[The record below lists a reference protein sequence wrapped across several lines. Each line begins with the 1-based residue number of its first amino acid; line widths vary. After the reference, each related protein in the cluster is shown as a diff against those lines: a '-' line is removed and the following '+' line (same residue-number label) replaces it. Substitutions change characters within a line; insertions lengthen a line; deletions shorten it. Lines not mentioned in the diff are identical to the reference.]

1 MRRVLLTAVAVAPL
15 LALASVAEAACP
27 AAGTATGGSDITVD
41 SGCTVT
47 PKANGDGVILNS
59 SNNITVVTGGTISNS
74 DVSNSTGI
82 LVEGGNTGNVD
93 NQGAISLLMSFTPT
107 IEGNTGIVG
116 GPFATGTNRIGI
128 DVVNGVLDGTISMES
143 TGSITVDGDNS
154 FGIFI
159 EKTASIT
166 GDLTDS
172 GSIVMTGNQT
182 TGIRLDG
189 AVGGNVTISGAIGAT
204 GVGARG
210 LYTTAPIGGQLLID
224 STITSTAYRSTAAPT
239 VTAVLNQLGKDQV
252 LFGAPAVEV
261 DGSVANGITISAAI
275 ITGSGSTATT
285 SASAVI
291 SSFGPAP
298 ALVIGAQGAPIVVG
312 NNAADPFGL
321 VIGGTVEAD
330 GVYDK
335 QTTPNLAAPASA
347 TAVQI
352 GATGAAADSVDLT
365 GGIHVTGS
373 VTATSLNAASTG
385 LAILGGVSAGQ
396 IVNDGSI
403 IASITAS
410 TPQTA
415 QAIFIGPNSNIGGIV
430 NTGTIAASISDT
442 AATSANVGAIIDQ
455 SGSLRSIANS
465 GLISAVA
472 APTESSFVLTGS
484 RTAIDVRNSTAG
496 VSITQTPSTQFAGNP
511 AAQFTGTIANQTLTV
526 SAVATGNLV
535 VGETLYGP
543 GIAAGTTIAAEG
555 TGTGGTGTY
564 IVSTAQTVKS
574 ETLSSAGPVP
584 EIVGDVILGK
594 GPNVFDIETGSTI
607 GGLTE
612 QAGERNLAI
621 AVAPAAGETAGV
633 DITKAEGHQVTS
645 LTVGAGGTIQA
656 AVDPTFA
663 IGASNPTAIFD
674 TTVHAGQSGPDGTAT
689 LATGAQIGVSLDALQ
704 TAPSAT
710 YVFIQTS
717 GAPGAL
723 NIGQLPTAQLSNSP
737 FLYTAT
743 ASVQGGDLDVTLAL
757 KSAKELGLNAS
768 GTAAFDAVFQA
779 LEHNSAIAG
788 AIIAP
793 TTQYGFLQLYNQ
805 LLPDQGIGTFESL
818 EAATQ
823 KIANLTEQ
831 TPDAGTRVAGGS
843 AWLQEVNQTIKRN
856 DGDTLGSTAKL
867 FGLVGGYEKMG
878 AAGGALG
885 VSVAYLNIADEGT
898 AEPVNA
904 HTISNIA
911 EVGAYYRRAWGD
923 LRFSVRGGA
932 GYAWFNEDRMFVT
945 TGVAQTST
953 GRWNGY
959 FADAHAGAQWEGH
972 IGRFYVRPEAS
983 FDYLYLNEDAH
994 SLSGA
999 GPGFDLSFGQRQS
1012 ERGVASGIITFGTQY
1027 GHDTWFRPEI
1037 YGGYRQVV
1045 FGQIA
1050 DTVAQFTGTGGLP
1063 FIMSS
1068 GDVNGG
1074 WVVAGF
1080 SLKAGTPLSYVA
1092 IEGEAALKNNEQR
1105 YDVYLSGRAMF

>member
-27 AAGTATGGSDITVD
+27 TAGTATNGSDISID

-59 SNNITVVTGGTISNS
+59 SNKVTVASGGTISNT

-82 LVEGGNTGNVD
+82 LVQGGNTGSVD
-93 NQGAISLLMSFTPT
+93 NQGDIALSSSFTPAV
-107 IEGNTGIVG
+107 EGNTGIAG
-116 GPFATGTNRIGI
+116 GPFTTGSDRVGI
-128 DVVNGVLDGTISMES
+128 DVVGGVFTGAISNES
-143 TGSITVDGDNS
+143 TGAISIEGDNS
-154 FGIFI
+154 TGIFI
-159 EKTASIT
+159 EKSASIT
-166 GDLTDS
+166 GSLTDA
-172 GSIVMTGNQT
+172 GSIVVTGNNT
-182 TGIRLDG
+182 IGINLAG
-189 AVGGNVTISGAIGAT
+189 GVGGNVSITGTISAT
-204 GVGARG
+204 GVGAQG
-210 LYTTAPIGGQLLID
+210 LVTSAPIGGQLVLG
-224 STITSTAYRSTAAPT
+224 STITATAYRSTSAPT
-239 VTAVLNQLGKDQV
+239 VASVLNQLGKDQV
-252 LFGAPAVEV
+252 QQGGSAVV
-261 DGSVANGITISAAI
+261 VGGNVASGITVSPAI
-275 ITGSGSTATT
+275 TTGSGSTATT
-285 SASAVI
+285 TAAAVI
-291 SSFGPAP
+291 SVFGSAP
-298 ALVIGAQGAPIVVG
+298 ALVIGAPGQAIAVG

-321 VIGGTVEAD
+321 VIGGTVQAN
-330 GVYDK
+330 GVYEQ
-335 QTTPNLAAPASA
+335 QTTPNLPAPASA
-347 TAVQI
+347 TALQL
-352 GATGAAADSVDLT
+352 GSTTGTVDLA

-373 VTATSLNAASTG
+373 VTATSLNAAAT
-385 LAILGGVSAGQ
+385 AIDVVGGVSAAQ
-396 IVNDGSI
+396 IVNNGAI
-403 IASITAS
+403 TASITAS

-415 QAIFIGPNSNIGGIV
+415 QAIFIGPNSNIPGIV
-430 NTGTIAASISDT
+430 NTGTIAAFIADT
-442 AATSANVGAIIDQ
+442 AATSGAVGAIIDQ
-455 SGSLRSIANS
+455 SGSVRTIANS
-465 GLISAVA
+465 GIISAA
-472 APTESSFVLTGS
+472 ASPTESSFVLTGS
-484 RTAIDVRNSTAG
+484 RTAIDVSHSTAG
-496 VSITQTPSTQFAGNP
+496 VAITQTPSTQFGGNP
-511 AAQFTGTIANQTLTV
+511 AAQFTGTIADQTLTV
-526 SAVATGNLV
+526 SSVASGNLV

-543 GIAAGTTIAAEG
+543 GITAGTTITGEG

-564 IVSTAQTVKS
+564 VVSVAQTVKS
-574 ETLSSAGPVP
+574 EALSSAGPAP
-584 EIVGDVILGK
+584 EIAGDIILGR
-594 GPNVFDIETGSTI
+594 GHNVFDIEAGSTT
-607 GGLTE
+607 GALTE
-612 QAGERNLAI
+612 QSNERNLTI
-621 AVAPAAGETAGV
+621 AVAPTAGETATV
-633 DITKAEGHQVTS
+633 DITKAETHQVTS
-645 LTVGAGGTIQA
+645 LTVGAGGTLQA

-674 TTVHAGQSGPDGTAT
+674 TTVHAGQSGADGVAT

-723 NIGQLPTAQLSNSP
+723 NVGQLPSAQLTNSP

-743 ASVQGGDLDVTLAL
+743 ASVNGGDLDVTLAL
-757 KSAKELGLNAS
+757 KSPKQLGLNAS

-779 LEHNSAIAG
+779 LEHNSAIAS
-788 AIIAP
+788 ALITP
-793 TTQYGFLQLYNQ
+793 TTQYGFLSLYNQ

-818 EAATQ
+818 ESATER
-823 KIANLTEQ
+823 IADLTAQ
-831 TPDAGTRVAGGS
+831 TPDAGTRIAGSS

-856 DGDTLGSTAKL
+856 DGATLGSTDKL

-885 VSVAYLNIADEGT
+885 LTVAYLNVGDQGV

-911 EVGAYYRRAWGD
+911 EVGAYYRRAWGG

-932 GYAWFNEDRMFVT
+932 GYAWFNESRMFVT
-945 TGVAQTST
+945 SGVSETST
-953 GRWNGY
+953 GNWNGY

-972 IGRFYVRPEAS
+972 LGRFYVRPEAN
-983 FDYLYLNEDAH
+983 FDYLYLNENAH
-994 SLSGA
+994 NLGGA
-999 GPGFDLSFGQRQS
+999 GPGFDLAIGQRAS

-1037 YGGYRQVV
+1037 YGGYREVV
-1045 FGQIA
+1045 FGTIA
-1050 DTVAQFTGTGGLP
+1050 NTVAQFSGTGGLP
-1063 FIMSS
+1063 FVMSP

>member
-15 LALASVAEAACP
+15 LALAGVAEAACP
-27 AAGTATGGSDITVD
+27 AAGTATGGSDITID

-59 SNNITVVTGGTISNS
+59 SNNITVVSGGSISNS

-82 LVEGGNTGNVD
+82 LIQGGNAGNVD

-107 IEGNTGIVG
+107 VEGNTGIVG
-116 GPFATGTNRIGI
+116 GPFATGTDRIGI
-128 DVVNGVLDGTISMES
+128 DVKGGVFDGSISMES
-143 TGSITVDGDNS
+143 TGSITIDGDNS
-154 FGIFI
+154 FGIFV

-166 GDLTDS
+166 GALTDI
-172 GSIVMTGNQT
+172 GTIVVTGNQT
-182 TGIRLDG
+182 VGIRLDG
-189 AVGGNVTISGAIGAT
+189 GVGGNVTITGAIGAT

-210 LYTTAPIGGQLLID
+210 LLTTAPIGGQLLID
-224 STITSTAYRSTAAPT
+224 STITSTAYRSTTAPT
-239 VTAVLNQLGKDQV
+239 VLSELNQLGKDQV
-252 LFGAPAVEV
+252 LQGGPAVEI
-261 DGSVANGITISAAI
+261 DGSVADGITVAGPI

-285 SASAVI
+285 SAAAVI
-291 SSFGPAP
+291 SSFGSAP
-298 ALVIGAQGAPIVVG
+298 ALLIGAQGAPISVG

-347 TAVQI
+347 TGVQI
-352 GATGAAADSVDLT
+352 GAAGAAADSVDLA

-373 VTATSLNAASTG
+373 VSATALNAASTG
-385 LAILGGVSAGQ
+385 LDIVGGVNAAQ

-403 IASITAS
+403 TADITAS
-410 TPQTA
+410 TPQTT
-415 QAIFIGPNSNIGGIV
+415 QAILIGPNSNIPSIV
-430 NTGTIAASISDT
+430 NTGTIAAQISDT
-442 AATSANVGAIIDQ
+442 ASTSGTAGAIIDQ
-455 SGSLRSIANS
+455 SGSVRSIANS
-465 GLISAVA
+465 GIILASA
-472 APTESSFVLTGS
+472 APTENSFVLTGS
-484 RTAIDVRNSTAG
+484 RTAIDVSNSTAG
-496 VSITQTPSTQFAGNP
+496 VSITQTPSTQFGGQP
-511 AAQFTGTIANQTLTV
+511 AAQFTGAISGQTLTV
-526 SAVATGNLV
+526 SNVASGNLV
-535 VGETLYGP
+535 VGETLSGP

-574 ETLSSAGPVP
+574 ETLSSAGAIP
-584 EIVGDVILGK
+584 EIDGDVLFGK
-594 GPNVFDIETGSTI
+594 GANVFDIETGSTI
-607 GGLTE
+607 GALTE
-612 QAGERNLAI
+612 KAGERNLTIAI
-621 AVAPAAGETAGV
+621 APAAGETAGV

-645 LTVGAGGTIQA
+645 LTVGAGGTLEA

-674 TTVHAGQSGPDGTAT
+674 TTAHAGQAGPDGVAT
-689 LATGAQIGVSLDALQ
+689 LATGARIGVSLDALQ

-723 NIGQLPTAQLSNSP
+723 NVGQLPSAQLSNSP

-743 ASVQGGDLDVTLAL
+743 VSVNGGDLDVTLAL
-757 KSAKELGLNAS
+757 KNAKELGLNAS
-768 GTAAFDAVFQA
+768 GSAAFNAVFQA
-779 LEHNSAIAG
+779 LEHNSAVAG

-818 EAATQ
+818 EAATE

-831 TPDAGTRVAGGS
+831 TPDAGTRIAGGS

-856 DGDTLGSTAKL
+856 DGETLGSTDKA

-885 VSVAYLNIADEGT
+885 VSVAYLNIADVGT
-898 AEPVNA
+898 SEPVNA

-911 EVGAYYRRAWGD
+911 EVGAYYRRAWGG

-945 TGVAQTST
+945 TGVSETST

-983 FDYLYLNEDAH
+983 FDYLYLNEDSH
-994 SLSGA
+994 SLGGA
-999 GPGFDLSFGQRQS
+999 GPGFDLTIDQRQS
-1012 ERGVASGIITFGTQY
+1012 ERGVASGLITFGTQY

-1037 YGGYRQVV
+1037 YGGYRQVM
-1045 FGQIA
+1045 FGDIA
-1050 DTVAQFTGTGGLP
+1050 NTVAQFTGAGGLP

-1092 IEGEAALKNNEQR
+1092 IEGEAAIKNNEQR

>member
-1 MRRVLLTAVAVAPL
+1 MLH
-15 LALASVAEAACP
+15 
-27 AAGTATGGSDITVD
+27 GG
-41 SGCTVT
+41 
-47 PKANGDGVILNS
+47 
-59 SNNITVVTGGTISNS
+59 
-74 DVSNSTGI
+74 
-82 LVEGGNTGNVD
+82 
-93 NQGAISLLMSFTPT
+93 
-107 IEGNTGIVG
+107 
-116 GPFATGTNRIGI
+116 
-128 DVVNGVLDGTISMES
+128 
-143 TGSITVDGDNS
+143 
-154 FGIFI
+154 
-159 EKTASIT
+159 
-166 GDLTDS
+166 
-172 GSIVMTGNQT
+172 
-182 TGIRLDG
+182 
-189 AVGGNVTISGAIGAT
+189 
-204 GVGARG
+204 
-210 LYTTAPIGGQLLID
+210 
-224 STITSTAYRSTAAPT
+224 
-239 VTAVLNQLGKDQV
+239 
-252 LFGAPAVEV
+252 PAVEV
-261 DGSVANGITISAAI
+261 DGSVASGITVSAAI
-275 ITGSGSTATT
+275 TTGSGSTATT
-285 SASAVI
+285 TAAAVI
-291 SSFGPAP
+291 SSFGTAP
-298 ALVIGAQGAPIVVG
+298 ALVIGAQGAPIIIG
-312 NNAADPFGL
+312 NNSAADPFGL
-321 VIGGTVEAD
+321 EIGGTIEAD

-335 QTTPNLAAPASA
+335 QSTPNLAAPASA
-347 TAVQI
+347 IAVQI
-352 GATGAAADSVDLT
+352 GATGAAADSVNLS
-365 GGIHVTGS
+365 GGIHVAGS
-373 VTATSLNAASTG
+373 VSATSLNANSTA
-385 LAILGGVSAGQ
+385 LDILGGVSAGQ
-396 IVNDGSI
+396 IVNDGAI
-403 IASITAS
+403 TASITAS

-415 QAIFIGPNSNIGGIV
+415 QAIFIGPNSNVGGIV
-430 NTGTIAASISDT
+430 NNGTIAASISDT
-442 AATSANVGAIIDQ
+442 AATSATVAAIIDQ
-455 SGSLRSIANS
+455 SGSVSSIANS
-465 GLISAVA
+465 GIISAVA

-484 RTAIDVRNSTAG
+484 RTAIDVSASTAG

-511 AAQFTGTIANQTLTV
+511 AAQFTGAIANQTLTV
-526 SAVATGNLV
+526 SAVASGNLV

-543 GIAAGTTIAAEG
+543 GITAGTTITGEG
-555 TGTGGTGTY
+555 TGTGGAGTY
-564 IVSTAQTVKS
+564 VVSVAQTVKS
-574 ETLSSAGPVP
+574 ATLSSAGPAP
-584 EIVGDVILGK
+584 EIAGDIIFGK

-612 QAGERNLAI
+612 QAGERNMTIAI
-621 AVAPAAGETAGV
+621 APTAGETASV
-633 DITKAEGHQVTS
+633 QITKAETHQVTS
-645 LTVGAGGTIQA
+645 LTVGAGGTLEA

-674 TTVHAGQSGPDGTAT
+674 TTVHPGQTGPDGVAT
-689 LATGAQIGVSLDALQ
+689 LAAGAQIGVSLDALQ

-717 GAPGAL
+717 GAGQL
-723 NIGQLPTAQLSNSP
+723 NIGQLPSAQLADSP

-743 ASVQGGDLDVTLAL
+743 AAQNGGDLDVTLSL
-757 KSAKELGLNAS
+757 KSPKELGLNAS
-768 GTAAFDAVFQA
+768 GTAAFDSVFQA

-788 AIIAP
+788 AIITP

-805 LLPDQGIGTFESL
+805 MLPDQGIGTFESL

-823 KIANLTEQ
+823 KIADLTEQ
-831 TPDAGTRVAGGS
+831 TPDAGTRIAGGS

-923 LRFSVRGGA
+923 LRFSARGGA
-932 GYAWFNEDRMFVT
+932 GYAWFDEDRMFVT
-945 TGVAQTST
+945 TGVSETSS

-959 FADAHAGAQWEGH
+959 FADAHVGAQWEGH

-994 SLSGA
+994 SLGGA
-999 GPGFDLSFGQRQS
+999 GPGFDLTIDQRQS
-1012 ERGVASGIITFGTQY
+1012 ERGTASAIITFGTQY

-1045 FGQIA
+1045 FGDIA

-1063 FIMSS
+1063 FVMSP

-1092 IEGEAALKNNEQR
+1092 IEGDAAIKNNEQR